1 MFENKRAFNS
11 TYIAIE
17 TSTLD
22 SLYIA
27 KGGFDVPMMYGV
39 GASYNWD
46 SRLTVAFD
54 FERQCMASATY
65 NGMEGRFYDLRNR
78 NRYAIGAEYR
88 HNPMG
93 RNYAERMLWRAGL
106 NVQAF
111 IFVQFFADV
120 QENPAF
126 HQVQPQ
132 MIGFFNEFHPRFGVQ
147 GNDLAVIQ
155 ADGSKAFLPC
165 LHNLAAGEA
174 DVFEH
179 ETGLSFRIEDLHIA
193 LIAQQPHGSGVV
205 AFSKGRS
212 AEGQRKNQDKN
223 DHGFRR
229 SETFPVH
236 FISFLLLI
244 QAEPGSVSGAPG

>member
-1 MFENKRAFNS
+1 MTAGGIQVIQVGLPLQQHDLGLGYLFILRMGDADHRA
-11 TYIAIE
+11 A
-17 TSTLD
+17 D
-22 SLYIA
+22 A
-27 KGGFDVPMMYGV
+27 D
-39 GASYNWD
+39 
-46 SRLTVAFD
+46 
-54 FERQCMASATY
+54 C
-65 NGMEGRFYDLRNR
+65 
-78 NRYAIGAEYR
+78 
-88 HNPMG
+88 H
-93 RNYAERMLWRAGL
+93 RAGL

-165 LHNLAAGEA
+165 PHNLAAGEA